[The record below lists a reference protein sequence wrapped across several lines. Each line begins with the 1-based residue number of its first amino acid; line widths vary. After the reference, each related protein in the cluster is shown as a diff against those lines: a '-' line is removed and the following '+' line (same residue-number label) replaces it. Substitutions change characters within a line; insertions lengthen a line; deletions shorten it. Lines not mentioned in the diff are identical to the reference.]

1 MSIESARQLGFR
13 SFPQERE
20 FVEQNWQKL
29 NVKYGGQYVA
39 VLGTLVLDSD
49 VDFSSLASR
58 VYRRF
63 GYRRIFMP
71 FVSRDKKVY
80 RIPSPRVVR

>member
-1 MSIESARQLGFR
+1 M
-13 SFPQERE
+13 FPQERE